1 MIRLKEIRKAAGRTQ
16 TDVCNFI
23 GLSQPQ
29 YSAWENGRSKI
40 DNISL
45 ARLAEYFGVTVDYIL
60 GKEQEPASKPAP
72 VRIPVLGS
80 VPAGIPT
87 EAIQDVL
94 DWEEIPAAMCEGGK
108 EYFGLRVSGD
118 SMYPQFLDGDVVI
131 VRKEAT
137 CVSGDICVVYVDGYD
152 ATLKQVILGPDGSLT
167 LRPKNPEYAPR
178 TYTAQEIRDLPVA
191 ICGVV
196 VELRRKV

>member
-1 MIRLKEIRKAAGRTQ
+1 MNRLKEARKAKGLTQ
-16 TDVCNFI
+16 EQVAEYI
-23 GLSQPQ
+23 GLTQGS
-29 YSAWENGRSKI
+29 YSLWERGKTKI
-40 DNISL
+40 DNQSL
-45 ARLAEYFGVTVDYIL
+45 MRLAALFDVSIDYLL
-60 GKEQEPASKPAP
+60 GKEDIPPAP

-94 DWEEIPAAMCEGGK
+94 DWEEIPAAMCEGGRA
-108 EYFGLRVSGD
+108 YFGLRVTGD

-167 LRPKNPEYAPR
+167 LRPKNPGYAPR
-178 TYTAQEIRDLPVA
+178 TYTAQEVRDLPVS